1 MNVKRG
7 TSVKILKKESYWHKE
22 IGKIASID
30 ESAVLYGINIRF
42 EKVNYNGVNTGN
54 FCISDLEIMT
64 EK

>member
-1 MNVKRG
+1 MNLKRG
-7 TSVKILKKESYWHKE
+7 ANVKILKKESYWHKE

-30 ESAVLYGINIRF
+30 DSQVLYGINIRF

-54 FCISDLEIMT
+54 FCLSDLETTI